1 MLHDN
6 VLKRKLADG
15 QMTHGLWVT
24 LEAPTISEIGV
35 ELGVDWICVDAE
47 HGHLDLK
54 EVVEHLRVTN
64 HTQTTSLVRITEI
77 QQGLIKRVLDIG
89 AAGIFVPQVKSAE
102 EVALAVKYA
111 KYPPWGVRGVGGER
125 STAWTG
131 RLKETTHRANDETM
145 VIPLIETVEAADVIE
160 EILDVRGIDA
170 IFFGPADFSA
180 SAGHLGEWEGP
191 GIAERILE
199 IKDLAIAR
207 GLPVGLMTT
216 GIDDARMRQEQGF
229 RMIGVASDTGLLM
242 RGASQALKALR
253 D

>member
-1 MLHDN
+1 
-6 VLKRKLADG
+6 
-15 QMTHGLWVT
+15 
-24 LEAPTISEIGV
+24 
-35 ELGVDWICVDAE
+35 
-47 HGHLDLK
+47 
-54 EVVEHLRVTN
+54 
-64 HTQTTSLVRITEI
+64 
-77 QQGLIKRVLDIG
+77 
-89 AAGIFVPQVKSAE
+89 
-102 EVALAVKYA
+102 
-111 KYPPWGVRGVGGER
+111 
-125 STAWTG
+125 
-131 RLKETTHRANDETM
+131 M
-145 VIPLIETVEAADVIE
+145 VIPLIETVEAADAIE